1 MSRYKWTKE
10 EEELLIKIYSDDR
23 NDNISKLM
31 DIDIDKIERKAA
43 VLNLK
48 KSKEQKSKNVAT
60 RNKRVSRDLSFENLK
75 EIAKN
80 YKTRGEF
87 QRLDGSAYSTARR
100 AGYLDSICVHMVV
113 GSYSIPQ
120 LTLLYILKKL
130 FVGSNIE
137 YNCKTIVKLL

>member
-1 MSRYKWTKE
+1 MI
-10 EEELLIKIYSDDR
+10 LIRS
-23 NDNISKLM
+23 
-31 DIDIDKIERKAA
+31 
-43 VLNLK
+43 LK
-48 KSKEQKSKNVAT
+48 KKKSIYQDKN
-60 RNKRVSRDLSFENLK
+60 NNLK